1 MFNLLTDFSLTFV
14 LFSLFTIFF
23 DWNYEDKR
31 PISHARYPKDLQYA
45 NNITKS
51 NDASEEPIVKDT
63 QDFDIEELLSNQS
76 IFENN
81 TNYGKSIENKS
92 ILITGAAG
100 SIGSEIARQ
109 VANYNPRRIG
119 ILDINESDLVKL
131 GIQLSLKIDKD
142 KIKMYLCDISDR
154 AKVERV
160 FEDFDPEI
168 IFHAAA
174 YKHIPVLEQFPEE
187 AVRVNVI
194 GTYNVAETAKNFE
207 VEKFILISTDKAVNP
222 ISILGASKRIAEY
235 IVSGIG
241 LSSKSKFIVV
251 RFGNVIDSRG
261 SAVSVFIEQ
270 LKNGE
275 PITITHPEM
284 KRFFMT
290 ISHAVSLVLEAATSG
305 MNNDLFILDMG
316 ESIRIIDIV
325 RNLIRIYNKC
335 EGENIKIVYT
345 GIREGEK
352 ISEEILNSEEKI
364 IKTDNPKIFRSK
376 ILSNHNHCS
385 VKEMIDDFVKMN
397 AFATKSDWIE
407 LFGKHVPS
415 FKQAI
420 ANNHNTS
427 YDETK
432 SITV

>member
-1 MFNLLTDFSLTFV
+1 M
-14 LFSLFTIFF
+14 
-23 DWNYEDKR
+23 
-31 PISHARYPKDLQYA
+31 A
-45 NNITKS
+45 NDVYK
-51 NDASEEPIVKDT
+51 EPIVEGT
-63 QDFDIEELLSNQS
+63 MAFDIRDLISNQS
-76 IFENN
+76 LLINKSN
-81 TNYGKSIENKS
+81 LGNSIENKS
-92 ILITGAAG
+92 ILITGASG

-109 VANYNPRRIG
+109 VASYKPRRIG

-131 GIQLSLKIDKD
+131 EIELSLKIDNN
-142 KIKMYLCDISDR
+142 KISMYLCDISDL

-160 FEDFDPEI
+160 IEDFDPEI

-174 YKHIPVLEQFPEE
+174 YKHIPVLEQYPEE

-194 GTYNVAETAKNFE
+194 GTYNIAETAKNFE
-207 VEKFILISTDKAVNP
+207 VEKVILISTDKAVNP

-261 SAVSVFIEQ
+261 SAISVFIEQ
-270 LKNGE
+270 LKNGG

-284 KRFFMT
+284 KRYFMT
-290 ISHAVSLVLEAATSG
+290 ISDAVSLVLEAATSG

-316 ESIRIIDIV
+316 ESVRILDMV

-335 EGENIKIVYT
+335 EGEDIEIVYT

-352 ISEEILNSEEKI
+352 ISEEILNVEERI
-364 IKTDNPKIFRSK
+364 VKTDNPKIFRSK
-376 ILSNHNHCS
+376 ILSKHDPCS
-385 VKEMIDDFVKMN
+385 VKAMIDDFVKMN
-397 AFATKSDWIE
+397 AIATKRDWIQ
-407 LFGKHVPS
+407 LFEKYVSS
-415 FKQAI
+415 FNSVRG
-420 ANNHNTS
+420 NNHNTTS
-427 YDETK
+427 NDIK